1 MTLPPPPMS
10 EAPQDNMAA
19 RALATKLRELST
31 CEIADALLK
40 LGVPSGG
47 LVPDLKMYSPLFEA
61 GDTRIAG
68 PAFTVE
74 MVPVAHPDKSKPAQH
89 FVDGAPPGSVIFIST
104 PQGTRSGCWGGL
116 MSTAA
121 QAKGVVGAV
130 LDGGFR
136 DINEHRALGFP
147 VFARHHS
154 TLGPGTFTRV
164 RALGATLTIDPYPPH
179 AEPRFPSTTVRP
191 GDIVVADLDGV
202 IVVPVELAEDVI
214 AKVGP
219 AHEADEKVRADL
231 VAGKGVAESM
241 LKWRGKAP

>member
-1 MTLPPPPMS
+1 
-10 EAPQDNMAA
+10 
-19 RALATKLRELST
+19 
-31 CEIADALLK
+31 
-40 LGVPSGG
+40 
-47 LVPDLKMYSPLFEA
+47 
-61 GDTRIAG
+61 
-68 PAFTVE
+68 

-89 FVDGAPPGSVIFIST
+89 FVDAAPPGSVIFIST
-104 PQGTRSGCWGGL
+104 PQGEYHEHDIRADAAGTRSGCWGGL

-164 RALGATLTIDPYPPH
+164 RALQETLTIDTYPPH